1 MELREPIE
9 RLIRDP
15 KEFTRSVPF
24 PDPAEIRI
32 YDETLRDGEQMPGVC
47 YTPSQKLEIA
57 KALAGIGV
65 HVMSVGFPAA
75 SQGDRRTLQLVMEAK
90 RRGELGQVEI
100 VVMCRSNPK
109 DIDVTVET
117 LREAGIAPKDVTF
130 FIFTSGSDLHLK
142 YKIGKTLLR
151 YEGKD
156 EAEWL
161 DLPLAFYRSANIRL
175 QCDAIAHARTY
186 GIDRI
191 EFGAEDGSRGDVDYF
206 VEYFK
211 AGLDAGGTRPA
222 WPDTVGTLTPEATRW
237 YCTRIVEGLPK
248 GLPLVAHLHNDYG
261 LGTIN
266 AITATSCGFKVISV
280 TANGYGERAG
290 NVKLHEF
297 VVALKALYGVEIPG
311 FKYAKLRE
319 LARFME
325 RMSGIPMQQH
335 EPIVGSKVFAHES
348 GIHTH
353 GVLIDRRMYEA
364 VNAELVGGQTTFVFG
379 KHSGVALVEDTL
391 RRHAGPLGAAG
402 VEVTNELAHR
412 VTDEIKRLR
421 EERAASSRS
430 SEAIDA
436 YEAAMRRLS
445 LDESDVVAIA
455 TALGS
460 PQLSAARSES
470 RTTRSDPVRRP
481 A

>member
-15 KEFTRSVPF
+15 KEFTRGVAF
-24 PDPAEIRI
+24 PNPSEIRI

-47 YTPSQKLEIA
+47 YTPAQKLEIA
-57 KALAGIGV
+57 RVLADIGV

-75 SQGDRRTLQLVMEAK
+75 SEGDRRTLQLVMEAK
-90 RRGELGQVEI
+90 RRGELGDVEI
-100 VVMCRSNPK
+100 VVMCRSNRN
-109 DIDVTVET
+109 DIDVTVKT
-117 LREAGIAPKDVTF
+117 LRDVGIEPREVTF

-151 YEGKD
+151 FEGRD

-161 DLPLAFYRSANIRL
+161 DQPLEFYRNANIRL
-175 QCDAIAHARTY
+175 QCDAIRHAREAH
-186 GIDRI
+186 GIDHI

-206 VEYFK
+206 IRYFK
-211 AGLDAGGTRPA
+211 AGLEAGGTRPA

-237 YCTRIVEGLPK
+237 YCSRIVAALPK
-248 GLPLVAHLHNDYG
+248 GLPIVAHLHNDYG

-266 AITATSCGFKVISV
+266 AIAATSCGFKVVSV

-290 NVKLHEF
+290 NVKLHEY
-297 VVALKALYGVEIPG
+297 VVAMRVLYGIEIPG
-311 FKYAKLRE
+311 FKYDKLRE
-319 LARFME
+319 LSRFME
-325 RMSGIPMQQH
+325 RISGIPMQQH

-353 GVLIDRRMYEA
+353 AILIDHRMYEA
-364 VNAELVGGQTTFVFG
+364 VPAELVGAKTSFIYG

-391 RRHAGPLGAAG
+391 RNHREQLESAGIEL
-402 VEVTNELAHR
+402 TNALAHR

-421 EERAASSRS
+421 EERAASSKS
-430 SEAIDA
+430 EEAIEV

-445 LDESDVVAIA
+445 LNEEDVIDIALALGKPEAIA
-455 TALGS
+455 S
-460 PQLSAARSES
+460 
-470 RTTRSDPVRRP
+470 
-481 A
+481 

>member
-15 KEFTRSVPF
+15 KEFTRGVAF
-24 PDPAEIRI
+24 PDPSQIRI

-47 YTPSQKLEIA
+47 YTPPQKLEIA
-57 KALAGIGV
+57 RALAEIGV

-75 SQGDRRTLQLVMEAK
+75 SEGDRRTLQLVMGAK
-90 RRGELGQVEI
+90 RRGELGDVEI
-100 VVMCRSNPK
+100 VVMCRSNRN
-109 DIDVTVET
+109 DIDVTVKT
-117 LREAGIAPKDVTF
+117 LRDAGIEPSEVTF

-151 YEGKD
+151 FEGRD
-156 EAEWL
+156 EREWL
-161 DLPLAFYRSANIRL
+161 DLPLEFYREANIRL
-175 QCDAIAHARTY
+175 QCDAIAHARAC
-186 GIDRI
+186 GVERI

-206 VEYFK
+206 IRYFK
-211 AGLDAGGTRPA
+211 AGIEAGGARPA

-237 YCTRIVEGLPK
+237 YCSRIVEALPAGLPI
-248 GLPLVAHLHNDYG
+248 VAHLHNDYG

-266 AITATSCGFKVISV
+266 AITATSCGFQVISV

-290 NVKLHEF
+290 NVKLHEY
-297 VVALKALYGVEIPG
+297 VVAMRVLYGIEIPG
-311 FKYAKLRE
+311 FKYHKLRE

-353 GVLIDRRMYEA
+353 AILIDHRMYEA
-364 VNAELVGGQTTFVFG
+364 VPADVVGAETSFIFG
-379 KHSGVALVEDTL
+379 KHSGVALVEETL
-391 RRHAGPLGAAG
+391 RKQRSRLERAG
-402 VEVTNELAHR
+402 VVPTSELAHR

-421 EERAASSRS
+421 EERAASSKS
-430 SEAIDA
+430 AEAIEL
-436 YEAAMRRLS
+436 YEQAMRSLS
-445 LDESDVVAIA
+445 LDEEDVVAIA
-455 TALGS
+455 LALGKPQPAVATS
-460 PQLSAARSES
+460 P
-470 RTTRSDPVRRP
+470 
-481 A
+481 